1 MRATHGRNDA
11 TTQRRKV
18 TYLASLRLCV
28 FASRLCVVASLFLL
42 LPAVQPSSRLA
53 AQSDP
58 RFAAAVRLAQDGLS
72 DSARAVVGRILGSLQ
87 PTDSL
92 YAEAL
97 YTMGFLA
104 ATEADRRLHLRR
116 VVVDYAQSD
125 WADDALLQLAQ
136 LDYAVGN
143 TEATVR
149 QIEILLRDY
158 PATPVAGVAAF
169 WGARAAGDRRDAATA
184 CRMADAGLL
193 AAGSDVELRNQLEF
207 QKQRCQGLATTAAAD
222 SVERTRADSIARTA
236 SPGRTSRPAVQ
247 APPERSEGPSGRPGF
262 YVQVSA
268 VGTQAAANTEIA
280 RVKRAGYTAIV
291 VRESGLLKV
300 RVGAFRTKAEADA
313 AASEIRIRIGARPF
327 VVRVP

>member
-1 MRATHGRNDA
+1 M
-11 TTQRRKV
+11 
-18 TYLASLRLCV
+18 
-28 FASRLCVVASLFLL
+28 
-42 LPAVQPSSRLA
+42 
-53 AQSDP
+53 
-58 RFAAAVRLAQDGLS
+58 RLAQDGLS

-87 PTDSL
+87 PADSL

-158 PATPVAGVAAF
+158 PATPVAGIAAF

-184 CRMADAGLL
+184 CRLADAGLL

-207 QKQRCQGLATTAAAD
+207 QKQRCQGLASTAIVD
-222 SVERTRADSIARTA
+222 SIERARSDSIARTA
-236 SPGRTSRPAVQ
+236 PPGRTSRPAVQ
-247 APPERSEGPSGRPGF
+247 PSGRPGF
-262 YVQVSA
+262 YAQVSA
-268 VGTQAAANTEIA
+268 VRTQAAANAEIA

-300 RVGAFRTKAEADA
+300 RVGAFRTKADADA

>member
-1 MRATHGRNDA
+1 MKTA
-11 TTQRRKV
+11 QRRKGA
-18 TYLASLRLCV
+18 TAQRRLAV
-28 FASRLCVVASLFLL
+28 GVVWALLLGAL
-42 LPAVQPSSRLA
+42 LPAVLPSYNLT

-58 RFAAAVRLAQDGLS
+58 RLAAAVRLAQDGLS
-72 DSARAVVGRILGSLQ
+72 DSARAVVGRILGSLE
-87 PTDSL
+87 PGDSL

-207 QKQRCQGLATTAAAD
+207 QKQRCQGLASTVIVD
-222 SVERTRADSIARTA
+222 SIERARSDSIART
-236 SPGRTSRPAVQ
+236 SPPGRTSRPAVQ
-247 APPERSEGPSGRPGF
+247 PSSRPGF

-268 VGTQAAANTEIA
+268 VRTQAAANAEIA
-280 RVKRAGYTAIV
+280 RVKRAGYTATL

-300 RVGAFRTKAEADA
+300 RVGAFRTKADADA

>member
-1 MRATHGRNDA
+1 MREP
-11 TTQRRKV
+11 
-18 TYLASLRLCV
+18 
-28 FASRLCVVASLFLL
+28 RLCVVASLFLL
-42 LPAVQPSSRLA
+42 LPAVQPSSRVA

-58 RFAAAVRLAQDGLS
+58 RLTAAVRLAQDGLS
-72 DSARAVVGRILGSLQ
+72 DSARAVVGRLLGSLE
-87 PTDSL
+87 PGDSL

-116 VVVDYAQSD
+116 VVVDYGQSD

-149 QIEILLRDY
+149 QIEVLLRDY
-158 PATPVAGVAAF
+158 PATPVAGIAAF

-193 AAGSDVELRNQLEF
+193 AAGGDVELRNQLEF
-207 QKQRCQGLATTAAAD
+207 QKQRCQGLASMASESAA
-222 SVERTRADSIARTA
+222 TPPARPA
-236 SPGRTSRPAVQ
+236 EEPPGRTPTRA
-247 APPERSEGPSGRPGF
+247 ARSGWF
-262 YVQVSA
+262 VQVSA
-268 VGTQAAANTEIA
+268 VRTQAAANTEIA
-280 RVKRAGYTAIV
+280 RVKRAGYAAIT

>member
-1 MRATHGRNDA
+1 MKQAQGGKEARRQGGKGRHCA
-11 TTQRRKV
+11 SLPLCL
-18 TYLASLRLCV
+18 LASL
-28 FASRLCVVASLFLL
+28 FL
-42 LPAVQPSSRLA
+42 LPAVQPSSRLV

-58 RFAAAVRLAQDGLS
+58 RLAAAVRLAQDGLS
-72 DSARAVVGRILGSLQ
+72 DSARAVVGRILGALQ
-87 PTDSL
+87 PADSL

-158 PATPVAGVAAF
+158 PATPVAGIAAF
-169 WGARAAGDRRDAATA
+169 WGARAAGDRRDAVTA

-193 AAGSDVELRNQLEF
+193 AAGGDVELRNQLEF
-207 QKQRCQGLATTAAAD
+207 QKQRCQGLASTAIVD
-222 SVERTRADSIARTA
+222 SIERVRSDSIARTA
-236 SPGRTSRPAVQ
+236 PPGRTSRPAVQ
-247 APPERSEGPSGRPGF
+247 PSSRPGF

-268 VGTQAAANTEIA
+268 VRTQAAANTEIA
-280 RVKRAGYTAIV
+280 RIKRAGYTAIV

-300 RVGAFRTKAEADA
+300 RVGAFRTTADADA
-313 AASEIRIRIGARPF
+313 AASEIRLRIGARPF

>member
-1 MRATHGRNDA
+1 
-11 TTQRRKV
+11 
-18 TYLASLRLCV
+18 
-28 FASRLCVVASLFLL
+28 
-42 LPAVQPSSRLA
+42 
-53 AQSDP
+53 
-58 RFAAAVRLAQDGLS
+58 VRLAQDGLS
-72 DSARAVVGRILGSLQ
+72 DSARAVVGRILGSLE
-87 PTDSL
+87 PGDSL

-149 QIEILLRDY
+149 QIEVLLRDY
-158 PATPVAGVAAF
+158 PATPVAGIAAF

-207 QKQRCQGLATTAAAD
+207 QKQRCQGLASMAAESARSPAAAPRRPA
-222 SVERTRADSIARTA
+222 EEP
-236 SPGRTSRPAVQ
+236 PGRTPTRA
-247 APPERSEGPSGRPGF
+247 ARSGYF
-262 YVQVSA
+262 VQVSA
-268 VGTQAAANTEIA
+268 VRTQAAANTEIA

-300 RVGAFRTKAEADA
+300 RVGAFRTRGEADA

>member
-1 MRATHGRNDA
+1 MRQA
-11 TTQRRKV
+11 QRRNGATAQMCSAV
-18 TYLASLRLCV
+18 GTVWALLLGA
-28 FASRLCVVASLFLL
+28 L
-42 LPAVQPSSRLA
+42 LPAVLPSSNLT

-58 RFAAAVRLAQDGLS
+58 RLTAAVRLAQDGLS

-87 PTDSL
+87 PADSL

-169 WGARAAGDRRDAATA
+169 WGARAAGDRRDPGTA

-193 AAGSDVELRNQLEF
+193 AVGSDVELRNQLEF
-207 QKQRCQGLATTAAAD
+207 QKQRCQGLASTAIVD
-222 SVERTRADSIARTA
+222 SIERARSDSIARTA
-236 SPGRTSRPAVQ
+236 PPGRTSRPAVQ
-247 APPERSEGPSGRPGF
+247 PSRRPGF

-268 VGTQAAANTEIA
+268 VRTQAAANTEIA
-280 RVKRAGYTAIV
+280 RIKRAGYTAV
-291 VRESGLLKV
+291 AVRESGLLKV
-300 RVGAFRTKAEADA
+300 RVGAFGTKAEADA

>member
-1 MRATHGRNDA
+1 MRETKGRKA
-11 TTQRRKV
+11 PSF
-18 TYLASLRLCV
+18 ASLCLCV
-28 FASRLCVVASLFLL
+28 FASLFLL

-58 RFAAAVRLAQDGLS
+58 RLVAAVRLAQDGLS

-104 ATEADRRLHLRR
+104 GTEADRRLHLRR

-149 QIEILLRDY
+149 QIEVLLRDY
-158 PATPVAGVAAF
+158 PATPVAGIAAF

-193 AAGSDVELRNQLEF
+193 ATGSDVELRNQLEF
-207 QKQRCQGLATTAAAD
+207 QKQRCQGLATITAESARSPAAAPRRPAED
-222 SVERTRADSIARTA
+222 P
-236 SPGRTSRPAVQ
+236 PGRAPTHPA
-247 APPERSEGPSGRPGF
+247 RSGYF
-262 YVQVSA
+262 VQVSA
-268 VGTQAAANTEIA
+268 VRTQAAATTEMA
-280 RVKRAGYTAIV
+280 RVKRAGYTAIL

>member
-1 MRATHGRNDA
+1 MRQTERRKDA

-18 TYLASLRLCV
+18 TCLASLRLCV
-28 FASRLCVVASLFLL
+28 FASRLCVVPSLFLL

-53 AQSDP
+53 AQSEP
-58 RFAAAVRLAQDGLS
+58 RLAAAVRLAQDGLS

-87 PTDSL
+87 PADSL

-158 PATPVAGVAAF
+158 PATPVAGIAAF

-184 CRMADAGLL
+184 CRLADAGLL

-207 QKQRCQGLATTAAAD
+207 QKQRCQGLASTAIVD
-222 SVERTRADSIARTA
+222 SIERARSDSIARTA
-236 SPGRTSRPAVQ
+236 PPGRTSRPAVQ
-247 APPERSEGPSGRPGF
+247 PSGRPGF

-268 VGTQAAANTEIA
+268 VRTQAAANAEIA

-300 RVGAFRTKAEADA
+300 RVGAFRTKADADA

>member
-1 MRATHGRNDA
+1 M
-11 TTQRRKV
+11 TTALRRKGA
-18 TYLASLRLCV
+18 TAQRC
-28 FASRLCVVASLFLL
+28 FAVYVVWALLLGAL
-42 LPAVQPSSRLA
+42 LPAVQPSGRLA

-58 RFAAAVRLAQDGLS
+58 RLAAAVRLAQDGLS

-87 PTDSL
+87 PDDSL

-149 QIEILLRDY
+149 QIDILLRDY
-158 PATPVAGVAAF
+158 PATPVAGIAAF
-169 WGARAAGDRRDAATA
+169 WGARAAGDRRDASTA
-184 CRMADAGLL
+184 CRMAEAGLL
-193 AAGSDVELRNQLEF
+193 AVGSDVELRNQLEF
-207 QKQRCQGLATTAAAD
+207 QKQRCQGIASMAAE
-222 SVERTRADSIARTA
+222 SAR
-236 SPGRTSRPAVQ
+236 GPAR
-247 APPERSEGPSGRPGF
+247 PPERPAEEPSGRTPTRAGRSGYF
-262 YVQVSA
+262 VQVSA
-268 VGTQAAANTEIA
+268 VRTQAAANTEIA
-280 RVKRAGYTAIV
+280 RIKRAGYTAIV

>member
-1 MRATHGRNDA
+1 MRP
-11 TTQRRKV
+11 TQRRNGATAQRRSAAGV
-18 TYLASLRLCV
+18 TWA
-28 FASRLCVVASLFLL
+28 LL
-42 LPAVQPSSRLA
+42 LGALLPTVLPSNNLT

-58 RFAAAVRLAQDGLS
+58 RLAGAVRLAQDGLS
-72 DSARAVVGRILGSLQ
+72 DSARAVVGRILGALQ
-87 PTDSL
+87 PADSL

-158 PATPVAGVAAF
+158 PATPVAGIAAF

-193 AAGSDVELRNQLEF
+193 AAGGDIELRNQLEF
-207 QKQRCQGLATTAAAD
+207 QKQRCQGIASMAAESTRSPAPPP
-222 SVERTRADSIARTA
+222 ERPAEEP
-236 SPGRTSRPAVQ
+236 PGRTSTRA
-247 APPERSEGPSGRPGF
+247 ARSGYF
-262 YVQVSA
+262 VQVSA
-268 VGTQAAANTEIA
+268 VRTQAAANTEIA
-280 RVKRAGYTAIV
+280 RIKRAGYTAIV

-300 RVGAFRTKAEADA
+300 RVGAFRTKADADA

>member
-1 MRATHGRNDA
+1 MRQTQGRKDA
-11 TTQRRKV
+11 KTQRRSAV
-18 TYLASLRLCV
+18 GGVWA
-28 FASRLCVVASLFLL
+28 LL
-42 LPAVQPSSRLA
+42 LGALLPTVLPSNNLT
-53 AQSDP
+53 AQSEP
-58 RFAAAVRLAQDGLS
+58 RLAAAVRLAQDGLS

-87 PTDSL
+87 PADSL

-158 PATPVAGVAAF
+158 PATPVAGIAAF

-193 AAGSDVELRNQLEF
+193 ATGSDVELRNQLEF
-207 QKQRCQGLATTAAAD
+207 QKQRCQGLASMAAESARSPAAAP
-222 SVERTRADSIARTA
+222 ERPEEP
-236 SPGRTSRPAVQ
+236 PGRTPTRA
-247 APPERSEGPSGRPGF
+247 ARSGYF
-262 YVQVSA
+262 VQVSA
-268 VGTQAAANTEIA
+268 VRTQAAADTEIA
-280 RVKRAGYTAIV
+280 RIKQAGYTAIV

>member
-1 MRATHGRNDA
+1 MRQ
-11 TTQRRKV
+11 TQRRNGATAQRRSAV
-18 TYLASLRLCV
+18 GVRWSLLLG
-28 FASRLCVVASLFLL
+28 AL
-42 LPAVQPSSRLA
+42 LPAVLPSNNLT

-58 RFAAAVRLAQDGLS
+58 RLAAAVRLAQDGRS

-87 PTDSL
+87 PADSL

-149 QIEILLRDY
+149 QIETLLRDY
-158 PATPVAGVAAF
+158 PATPVAGIAAF

-193 AAGSDVELRNQLEF
+193 AAGTDVELRNQLEF
-207 QKQRCQGLATTAAAD
+207 QKQRCQGLASMAAE
-222 SVERTRADSIARTA
+222 SARSQA
-236 SPGRTSRPAVQ
+236 PGRPAEEPPGRTPTRAV
-247 APPERSEGPSGRPGF
+247 RSGYF
-262 YVQVSA
+262 VQVSA
-268 VGTQAAANTEIA
+268 VRTQAAANTEIA
-280 RVKRAGYTAIV
+280 RIKRAGYTAVV

-300 RVGAFRTKAEADA
+300 RVGAFRTKADADA

>member
-1 MRATHGRNDA
+1 ML
-11 TTQRRKV
+11 
-18 TYLASLRLCV
+18 LAPTV
-28 FASRLCVVASLFLL
+28 
-42 LPAVQPSSRLA
+42 LPSNNLA
-53 AQSDP
+53 AQSEP
-58 RFAAAVRLAQDGLS
+58 RLAAAVRLAQDGLS
-72 DSARAVVGRILGSLQ
+72 DSARAVVGRILGSLA

-104 ATEADRRLHLRR
+104 ATETDRRLHLRR

-143 TEATVR
+143 TEGTVR

-158 PATPVAGVAAF
+158 PATPVAGIAAF

-184 CRMADAGLL
+184 CRMADAGLH
-193 AAGSDVELRNQLEF
+193 AAGDDVELRNQLEF
-207 QKQRCQGLATTAAAD
+207 QKQRCQGLASMAAE
-222 SVERTRADSIARTA
+222 SARSPA
-236 SPGRTSRPAVQ
+236 APPARPAEEPPGRTPTQ
-247 APPERSEGPSGRPGF
+247 AARSGYF
-262 YVQVSA
+262 VQVSA
-268 VGTQAAANTEIA
+268 VRTRAAANTEIA
-280 RVKRAGYTAIV
+280 KIKRAGYTAILV
-291 VRESGLLKV
+291 QESGLLKV
-300 RVGAFRTKAEADA
+300 RVGAFRTRAEADA

>member
-1 MRATHGRNDA
+1 MRQA
-11 TTQRRKV
+11 QRRKGATAQRRSAV
-18 TYLASLRLCV
+18 G
-28 FASRLCVVASLFLL
+28 VVWALLLGTL
-42 LPAVQPSSRLA
+42 LPAVLPSNNLT
-53 AQSDP
+53 AQSEP
-58 RFAAAVRLAQDGLS
+58 RLAAAVRLAQDGLS
-72 DSARAVVGRILGSLQ
+72 DSARAVVGRILGSLA
-87 PTDSL
+87 PGDSL
-92 YAEAL
+92 YAETL

-136 LDYAVGN
+136 LDYAIGN

-149 QIEILLRDY
+149 QIEVLLRDY
-158 PATPVAGVAAF
+158 PATPVAGIAAF

-193 AAGSDVELRNQLEF
+193 AAGDDVELRNQLEF
-207 QKQRCQGLATTAAAD
+207 QKQRCQGLA
-222 SVERTRADSIARTA
+222 SIAAESPAVPPERPA
-236 SPGRTSRPAVQ
+236 EEPPGRTPTRA
-247 APPERSEGPSGRPGF
+247 ARSGWF
-262 YVQVSA
+262 VQVSA
-268 VGTQAAANTEIA
+268 VRTQAAASTEIA
-280 RVKRAGYTAIV
+280 RVKRAGYAGIAI
-291 VRESGLLKV
+291 RESGLFKV

>member
-1 MRATHGRNDA
+1 MRQ
-11 TTQRRKV
+11 TQRRKGATAQRRSGFGV
-18 TYLASLRLCV
+18 AWALSLG
-28 FASRLCVVASLFLL
+28 AL
-42 LPAVQPSSRLA
+42 LPTVLPFSNLT

-58 RFAAAVRLAQDGLS
+58 RLAAAVRLAQDGLS

-87 PTDSL
+87 PADSL

-116 VVVDYAQSD
+116 VVVDYAQSE

-158 PATPVAGVAAF
+158 PATPVAGIAAF
-169 WGARAAGDRRDAATA
+169 WGARAAGDRRDAAAA

-193 AAGSDVELRNQLEF
+193 VAGSDVELRNQLEF
-207 QKQRCQGLATTAAAD
+207 QKQRCQGIASMAAE
-222 SVERTRADSIARTA
+222 STRSPAPPSRRPAEEP
-236 SPGRTSRPAVQ
+236 PGRTPTRAV
-247 APPERSEGPSGRPGF
+247 RSGYF
-262 YVQVSA
+262 VQVSA
-268 VGTQAAANTEIA
+268 VRTQAAANTEIA
-280 RVKRAGYTAIV
+280 RIKRAGYTAIV

-300 RVGAFRTKAEADA
+300 RVGAFRTKADADA

>member
-1 MRATHGRNDA
+1 MSQTQGRKDA
-11 TTQRRKV
+11 TTQGRKAPSF
-18 TYLASLRLCV
+18 ASLRLCV
-28 FASRLCVVASLFLL
+28 FPSRHCVVASLFFL

-58 RFAAAVRLAQDGLS
+58 RLAAAVRLAQDGLS

-97 YTMGFLA
+97 YTVGFLA

-158 PATPVAGVAAF
+158 PATPVLGVAAF
-169 WGARAAGDRRDAATA
+169 WGARAAGDRRDAAAA
-184 CRMADAGLL
+184 CRMADAGLG

-207 QKQRCQGLATTAAAD
+207 QKQRCQGLASMAAE
-222 SVERTRADSIARTA
+222 SAR
-236 SPGRTSRPAVQ
+236 SPA
-247 APPERSEGPSGRPGF
+247 APPERPAEEPPGRTPTRAARSGYF
-262 YVQVSA
+262 VQVSA
-268 VGTQAAANTEIA
+268 VRTQAAANTEIA

-300 RVGAFRTKAEADA
+300 RVGAFRTKADADA

>member
-1 MRATHGRNDA
+1 MTAA
-11 TTQRRKV
+11 QRRNGATAQRALAVGV
-18 TYLASLRLCV
+18 TWA
-28 FASRLCVVASLFLL
+28 LL
-42 LPAVQPSSRLA
+42 LGALLPTVLPSNNLT
-53 AQSDP
+53 AQSEP
-58 RFAAAVRLAQDGLS
+58 RLAAAVRLAQDGLS
-72 DSARAVVGRILGSLQ
+72 DSARAVVGRILGSLA

-116 VVVDYAQSD
+116 VVVDHAQSD

-193 AAGSDVELRNQLEF
+193 AAGGDVELRNQLEF
-207 QKQRCQGLATTAAAD
+207 QKQRCQGLAATVAAD
-222 SVERTRADSIARTA
+222 SGGRARADSIAGTA
-236 SPGRTSRPAVQ
+236 SPGTSGPAVQ
-247 APPERSEGPSGRPGF
+247 PPGRPGF

-268 VGTQAAANTEIA
+268 VRTRAAANTEIA
-280 RVKRAGYTAIV
+280 RVKRAGYTAILV
-291 VRESGLLKV
+291 QESGLLKV
-300 RVGAFRTKAEADA
+300 RVGAFRTRAEADA

>member
-1 MRATHGRNDA
+1 MKKTERHKGAK
-11 TTQRRKV
+11 TQRKGLFDLAWLRPCV
-18 TYLASLRLCV
+18 LASLFV
-28 FASRLCVVASLFLL
+28 L

-58 RFAAAVRLAQDGLS
+58 RLAAAVRLAQDGLS

-87 PTDSL
+87 PADSL

-193 AAGSDVELRNQLEF
+193 AVGSDVELRNQLDF
-207 QKQRCQGLATTAAAD
+207 QKQRCQGLASMAAESARATPPERP
-222 SVERTRADSIARTA
+222 VEAP
-236 SPGRTSRPAVQ
+236 PGRTPTRA
-247 APPERSEGPSGRPGF
+247 ARSGYF
-262 YVQVSA
+262 VQVSA
-268 VGTQAAANTEIA
+268 VRTQAAANTEIA
-280 RVKRAGYTAIV
+280 RVKQAGYTAIV

-300 RVGAFRTKAEADA
+300 RVGAFRTKADADA

>member
-1 MRATHGRNDA
+1 MNTA
-11 TTQRRKV
+11 QRRKGA
-18 TYLASLRLCV
+18 TAQRRLA
-28 FASRLCVVASLFLL
+28 VVVWALLLGAL
-42 LPAVQPSSRLA
+42 LPAVLPSYNLT
-53 AQSDP
+53 AQTDP
-58 RFAAAVRLAQDGLS
+58 RLAAAVRLAQDGLS
-72 DSARAVVGRILGSLQ
+72 DSARAVVGRILGSLE
-87 PTDSL
+87 PADSL

-158 PATPVAGVAAF
+158 PATPLAGVAAF

-207 QKQRCQGLATTAAAD
+207 QKQRCQGLASMAAESAR
-222 SVERTRADSIARTA
+222 SPAPPPERPAEEP
-236 SPGRTSRPAVQ
+236 PGRTPTRA
-247 APPERSEGPSGRPGF
+247 ARSGYF
-262 YVQVSA
+262 VQVSA
-268 VGTQAAANTEIA
+268 VRTQAAANAEIA
-280 RVKRAGYTAIV
+280 RVKRAGYTATL

-300 RVGAFRTKAEADA
+300 RVGAFRTKADADA

>member
-1 MRATHGRNDA
+1 LLGA
-11 TTQRRKV
+11 
-18 TYLASLRLCV
+18 
-28 FASRLCVVASLFLL
+28 L
-42 LPAVQPSSRLA
+42 LPAVLPSRTLA
-53 AQSDP
+53 AQSEP
-58 RFAAAVRLAQDGLS
+58 RLAAAVRLAQDGLS

-87 PTDSL
+87 PADTL

-149 QIEILLRDY
+149 QVEVLLRDY
-158 PATPVAGVAAF
+158 PATPVAGIAAF

-184 CRMADAGLL
+184 CRMADMGLL

-207 QKQRCQGLATTAAAD
+207 QKQRCQGLSSMADESARNATAASPRPA
-222 SVERTRADSIARTA
+222 EEEP
-236 SPGRTSRPAVQ
+236 PGRTPTQ
-247 APPERSEGPSGRPGF
+247 AARSGYF
-262 YVQVSA
+262 VQVSA
-268 VGTQAAANTEIA
+268 VRTQAAANIEVA
-280 RVKRAGYTAIV
+280 RVKRAGYTAIL

-300 RVGAFRTKAEADA
+300 RVGAFRTRAEADA
-313 AASEIRIRIGARPF
+313 AASEIRIRTGARPF

>member
-1 MRATHGRNDA
+1 MKTA
-11 TTQRRKV
+11 QRRKGATV
-18 TYLASLRLCV
+18 QRRLA
-28 FASRLCVVASLFLL
+28 AGVVWALLLGAL
-42 LPAVQPSSRLA
+42 LPAVLPSNNLT

-58 RFAAAVRLAQDGLS
+58 RLASAVRLAQDGLS

-87 PTDSL
+87 PADSL

-104 ATEADRRLHLRR
+104 ATEADRRLYLRR

-143 TEATVR
+143 SEATVR
-149 QIEILLRDY
+149 QIEVLLRDY
-158 PATPVAGVAAF
+158 PATPIAGIAAF
-169 WGARAAGDRRDAATA
+169 WGSRAAGDRRDAATA

-193 AAGSDVELRNQLEF
+193 AAGGDVELRNQLEF
-207 QKQRCQGLATTAAAD
+207 QKQRCQGLATTVA
-222 SVERTRADSIARTA
+222 ADSIARARADAIAPTA

-247 APPERSEGPSGRPGF
+247 PSSRPGF

-268 VGTQAAANTEIA
+268 VRTQAAANTEIA
-280 RVKRAGYTAIV
+280 RIKRAGYTAIV

-313 AASEIRIRIGARPF
+313 AASEIRIRTGARPF

>member
-1 MRATHGRNDA
+1 M
-11 TTQRRKV
+11 
-18 TYLASLRLCV
+18 
-28 FASRLCVVASLFLL
+28 LL
-42 LPAVQPSSRLA
+42 SPAVLPSNNLA
-53 AQSDP
+53 AQSEP
-58 RFAAAVRLAQDGLS
+58 RLAAAVRLAQDGLS
-72 DSARAVVGRILGSLQ
+72 DSARAVVGRILGSLE

-97 YTMGFLA
+97 FTMGFLA

-149 QIEILLRDY
+149 QIEVLLRDY
-158 PATPVAGVAAF
+158 PATPVAGIAAF

-184 CRMADAGLL
+184 CRLADAGLL
-193 AAGSDVELRNQLEF
+193 AAGGDVELRNQLEF
-207 QKQRCQGLATTAAAD
+207 QKQRCQGLASMAAESA
-222 SVERTRADSIARTA
+222 RGPATPPARTA
-236 SPGRTSRPAVQ
+236 EEPPGRTPTRA
-247 APPERSEGPSGRPGF
+247 ARSGYF
-262 YVQVSA
+262 VQVSA
-268 VGTQAAANTEIA
+268 VRTQAAANTEIT

-300 RVGAFRTKAEADA
+300 RVGAFRTRAEADA